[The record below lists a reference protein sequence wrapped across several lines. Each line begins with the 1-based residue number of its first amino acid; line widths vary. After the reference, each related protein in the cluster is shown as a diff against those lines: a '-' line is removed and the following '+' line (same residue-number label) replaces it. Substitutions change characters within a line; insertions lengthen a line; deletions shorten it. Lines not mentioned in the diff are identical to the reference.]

1 MNKFQLFSIFG
12 KYLLSSMRSGQI
24 SYFEV
29 STVCNIFALFFPIWI
44 TCYPSMRTI
53 NFGKYL
59 RLFQIE
65 PIKTVEIR
73 FVQIG
78 KIGAKIL
85 HTVRIARKGYSSR
98 VNYLIRGYSL
108 LNFKDIWLNVS
119 KMWLKF
125 KAFFFIQQLTK
136 SLTKNCI

>member
-1 MNKFQLFSIFG
+1 
-12 KYLLSSMRSGQI
+12 
-24 SYFEV
+24 
-29 STVCNIFALFFPIWI
+29 
-44 TCYPSMRTI
+44 MRTI

-85 HTVRIARKGYSSR
+85 HTVQC
-98 VNYLIRGYSL
+98 VF
-108 LNFKDIWLNVS
+108 NFLR
-119 KMWLKF
+119 
-125 KAFFFIQQLTK
+125 TK
-136 SLTKNCI
+136 RDQVMTNLSPQVKKLHTVERPK